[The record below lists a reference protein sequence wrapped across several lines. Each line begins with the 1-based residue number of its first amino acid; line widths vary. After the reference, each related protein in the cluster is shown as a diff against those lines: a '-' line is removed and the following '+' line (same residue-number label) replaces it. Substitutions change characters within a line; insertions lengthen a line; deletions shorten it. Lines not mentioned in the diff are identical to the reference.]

1 MFKTCSTSIALI
13 VMLAA
18 LLLTAACR
26 TSATPT
32 PPPTSPV
39 LDGDGSAPVINQ
51 NLTTTCVDTYTE
63 GVDYFPEEVRIEHA
77 TGFTV
82 EYFDNYKV
90 VRVSNAY
97 PGASET
103 FTYVLVQCG
112 TPAPTGFDDAL
123 VIETPIDSVVPMSTT
138 YVAQLD
144 KLGLLQS
151 VVALDSGDFVSN
163 ATLRPRIDSGELQ
176 AIGFGPTVN
185 VELLLT
191 LDPDVVMTYAIGFP
205 DSDTHPTLLAAGIPT
220 VLNSDWVE
228 TTPLGRAEWLK
239 FTALFYNQEATANQA
254 FDDIAIRYNEAVAL
268 AARAETQPVVFAN
281 TPFQGTWY
289 MPGGG
294 SYLAQ
299 LLADANA
306 TYPWADTPDAG
317 SLFLDFESV
326 FAEAQS
332 ADAWINVEYAASLS
346 DLEATDSRFAEFSA
360 FQKGNVWSNTR
371 RQTLY
376 GNDFYETG
384 AVEPHEI
391 LLDLI
396 AILHPELLPDRT
408 LKYYQLL
415 Q

>member
-1 MFKTCSTSIALI
+1 MFKLVRISL
-13 VMLAA
+13 LA
-18 LLLTAACR
+18 LLLLVVAACR
-26 TSATPT
+26 TAGSTAAPT
-32 PPPTSPV
+32 AAVP
-39 LDGDGSAPVINQ
+39 DGDGGAPLIVT
-51 NLTTTCVDTYTE
+51 NLTTTCVDNYAA
-63 GVDYFPEEVRIEHA
+63 GVDYFPQESTVQYA

-90 VRVSNAY
+90 VRVNNAY
-97 PGASET
+97 PGATET

-112 TPAPTGFDDAL
+112 TPTPTGFDDAL
-123 VIETPIDSVVPMSTT
+123 VIETPIDSIVSMSTT

-144 KLGLLQS
+144 RLGLLQS
-151 VVALDSGDFVSN
+151 VVGLDSGDFVSN
-163 ATLRPRIDSGELQ
+163 ATLRPRIDSGDVQ

-191 LDPDVVMTYAIGFP
+191 LDPDLVMTYAIGFP

-239 FTALFYNQEATANQA
+239 FTALFYNQEATANQV

-268 AARAETQPVVFAN
+268 AATAETQPVVFAN

-294 SYLAQ
+294 SYLAR

-306 TYPWADTPDAG
+306 TYPWADTPDTG
-317 SLFLDFESV
+317 SLFLAIESV
-326 FAEAQS
+326 FADAQD
-332 ADAWINVEYAASLS
+332 ADVWINIEYAASLS
-346 DLEATDSRFAEFSA
+346 DLEATDSRFAEFRA
-360 FQKGNVWSNTR
+360 FQEGNVWSNAR
-371 RQTLY
+371 RQTPY

-384 AVEPHEI
+384 AVDPHEI

-396 AILHPELLPDRT
+396 AILHPELLPDRP